1 MLLLS
6 WFLGLLCGMSL
17 FVGNP
22 PAKKHPARVAG
33 EVVRRWLLFAKLIRV
48 RCDG

>member
-6 WFLGLLCGMSL
+6 WFLGLFCGVSL
-17 FVGNP
+17 FMGNT

-33 EVVRRWLLFAKLIRV
+33 EVVRKGMLFAKLI
-48 RCDG
+48 G